1 MRRDAA
7 MTVADDLGWS
17 PVSAEHPCPV
27 CGAPTGCATAP
38 FRGGL
43 AVDCRNVVSAW
54 PMVDGG
60 WLHRLPPDPPFDD
73 RRDRAHGATCAFP
86 VPAGGDV
93 GTGDRVDASRADLA
107 RVAPTGETVLGAF
120 ATRELA
126 ERAIDALV
134 AAGFHPDRLSALGRH
149 GGSTDPARRPAAD
162 EAPATGAGI
171 GAALGGFGAIA
182 LDLVAA
188 TIPGVGPVVAVGPFS
203 EALSAALGGGFV
215 GGLVGFLTAHGA
227 SERDAARYAE
237 RLSSGAYVVAVHT
250 DDGAR
255 AEAILA
261 RSGAEAPIRHV
272 PD

>member
-1 MRRDAA
+1 MSREAA
-7 MTVADDLGWS
+7 ITAADDLPWS

-27 CGAPTGCATAP
+27 CRAPDGCATAP

-43 AVDCRNVVSAW
+43 AVDCRKVVSAW

-60 WLHRLPPDPPFDD
+60 WLHRLPPARPSDD
-73 RRDRAHGATCAFP
+73 RQDRTQGATCAFP
-86 VPAGGDV
+86 VPAGGV
-93 GTGDRVDASRADLA
+93 RGTPGRPDAHGTDRRQTV
-107 RVAPTGETVLGAF
+107 PTGETVLGAF
-120 ATRELA
+120 PTRELA
-126 ERAIDALV
+126 EDAIDALV

-149 GGSTDPARRPAAD
+149 GESTEVADRPEAD

-171 GAALGGFGAIA
+171 RAALGGFGAIA

-203 EALSAALGGGFV
+203 QALAAALGQGFG

-237 RLSSGAYVVAVHT
+237 RVRAGAYVVAVHT